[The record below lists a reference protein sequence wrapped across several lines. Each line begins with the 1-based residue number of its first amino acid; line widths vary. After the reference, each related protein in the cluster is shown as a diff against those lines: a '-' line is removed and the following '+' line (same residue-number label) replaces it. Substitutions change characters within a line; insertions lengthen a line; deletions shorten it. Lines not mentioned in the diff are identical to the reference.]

1 MFQYILY
8 VMFIYMHVCLEA
20 SDLLVKMIFKN
31 NSKFMASEQAGLVVI
46 QMVHRGPPS
55 LSDPL

>member
-1 MFQYILY
+1 
-8 VMFIYMHVCLEA
+8 MFIYMHVCLEA